1 MQNATETTAA
11 APSAP
16 SEEFKINPIVTLQ
29 EMKVRYV
36 QWVVD
41 RFGGNKKAAG
51 DALGV
56 SRQTVNNILKNA
68 SS

>member
-1 MQNATETTAA
+1 MMQTET
-11 APSAP
+11 SNGSVP
-16 SEEFKINPIVTLQ
+16 SEEFRINPIVSLEQ
-29 EMKVRYV
+29 MKVRYV
-36 QWVVD
+36 QWVVA

-68 SS
+68 EQ

>member
-1 MQNATETTAA
+1 MTNETQT
-11 APSAP
+11 AP
-16 SEEFKINPIVTLQ
+16 SEEFRINPIITLEQ
-29 EMKVRYV
+29 MKVKYV

-68 SS
+68 AT